1 MDESRVNCEDD
12 DVGVMVQEVNTHDEV
27 LPHLSHSQVIAGIS
41 LRSGVYISH
50 LLEGLDP
57 IGIRITFA
65 YLCTLAPLWWIEK
78 HPSKAIKGLCQF
90 PLSSELD
97 ILTFQISE
105 LISPSKKLQKFK
117 KQMKCLNGQI
127 YTPVSMVLVAS
138 HSPTLAFREEAE

>member
-65 YLCTLAPLWWIEK
+65 YLCTLAYA
-78 HPSKAIKGLCQF
+78 HPFGRLRSIQARFF
-90 PLSSELD
+90 PFF
-97 ILTFQISE
+97 T
-105 LISPSKKLQKFK
+105 
-117 KQMKCLNGQI
+117 
-127 YTPVSMVLVAS
+127 A
-138 HSPTLAFREEAE
+138 

>member
-1 MDESRVNCEDD
+1 M
-12 DVGVMVQEVNTHDEV
+12 GVMVQEVNTHDEV

-78 HPSKAIKGLCQF
+78 HPSKAIKGLYQTF
-90 PLSSELD
+90 PLSSQFD
-97 ILTFQISE
+97 IFTFCHATPSVKYISE
-105 LISPSKKLQKFK
+105 FISTRNKSQKFK
-117 KQMKCLNGQI
+117 K
-127 YTPVSMVLVAS
+127 
-138 HSPTLAFREEAE
+138 